1 MVVAESRGNSNNLLQ
16 PIVSALNQNQS
27 KNAKPILVDRLSSK
41 CWPHSL
47 DLNNSPICVN
57 FFSVDLVER
66 VDKQAIL
73 IRVVK
78 PLVQPTHKLANESN
92 GNVALK
98 QALQR
103 LAVILQSALVG
114 IYVDEIGLK
123 QQYWEE
129 RN

>member
-1 MVVAESRGNSNNLLQ
+1 MLTT
-16 PIVSALNQNQS
+16 
-27 KNAKPILVDRLSSK
+27 
-41 CWPHSL
+41 SL
-47 DLNNSPICVN
+47 IQTSLPFVITS
-57 FFSVDLVER
+57 FSVDLVER

-123 QQYWEE
+123 QQY
-129 RN
+129 